1 MIEPHEDVEQPES
14 SAGNVEQEAETG
26 AVKPDGAERPIKN
39 VQAEFNRKFTKVERQ
54 QMETNQRL
62 DAIAQLLI
70 AQNQPQSQQQ
80 QQQAPPGP
88 LTDEQ
93 LWEQAKN
100 GNRLA
105 FDEYKGRIAE
115 RKIQQYSAVSQQQNT
130 VAAQMQ
136 ALINKYPV
144 FNDGNHELTQTAQT
158 AYQLMVRNGEPAN
171 AKTLLEAAKTA
182 IADRPDLVS
191 NLYAQGSQARESA
204 RRNASQSAQSG
215 QMGAS
220 NRYEAPKRSDAV
232 TVKAGEVALARR
244 MLQQSKH
251 HPEEKTPEQRAKG
264 AKERFLA
271 RQQSGESK
279 LGAVSGFVNG
289 DDF

>member
-14 SAGNVEQEAETG
+14 SAGAVEQESETG

-70 AQNQPQSQQQ
+70 AQQQPQQPV
-80 QQQAPPGP
+80 QQAAGP
-88 LTDEQ
+88 VTDEQ
-93 LWEQAKN
+93 LWSQAQA
-100 GNRLA
+100 GDRLA
-105 FDEYKGRIAE
+105 FEEYQSRIAE
-115 RKIQQYSAVSQQQNT
+115 RKIRQVTGQQQQQNT

-144 FNDGNHELTQTAQT
+144 FNDGNHELTQTAQA
-158 AYQLMVRNGEPAN
+158 AYQLMVRNGAPAGSQ
-171 AKTLLEAAKTA
+171 TLLNAALTA
-182 IADRPDLVS
+182 LADRPDLVS
-191 NLYAQGSQARESA
+191 TLHAQGSQARESA
-204 RRNASQSAQSG
+204 RRNASQSAHSG
-215 QMGAS
+215 QMGGSLRQDAPRRS
-220 NRYEAPKRSDAV
+220 NNAV
-232 TVKAGEVALARR
+232 TVRDSEIALSRR

-251 HPEEKTPEQRAKG
+251 HPEEKTAEQRAKG
-264 AKERFLA
+264 AKERFLQ

>member
-1 MIEPHEDVEQPES
+1 MPEPHEDVEQADPS
-14 SAGNVEQEAETG
+14 TVADKQQPDTG
-26 AVKPDGAERPIKN
+26 TVKPDGTERPIKN

-70 AQNQPQSQQQ
+70 AQQQPQQHA
-80 QQQAPPGP
+80 QQAQQTGP
-88 LTDEQ
+88 VTDEQ
-93 LWEQAKN
+93 LWEQAKA
-100 GNRLA
+100 GDRQA
-105 FDEYKGRIAE
+105 FDEYQGRIAE
-115 RKIQQYSAVSQQQNT
+115 RKIRQVTGQQQQQNT

-144 FNDGNHELTQTAQT
+144 FNDGNHELTQTAQA
-158 AYQLMVRNGEPAN
+158 AYQLMVRNGAPASQ
-171 AKTLLEAAKTA
+171 KTLLEAALTA
-182 IADRPDLVS
+182 LADRPDLVS

-204 RRNASQSAQSG
+204 RRNASQSAHSG
-215 QMGAS
+215 QMGGS
-220 NRYEAPKRSDAV
+220 LRQDAPRRTNGV

-244 MLQQSKH
+244 MLQGSKN
-251 HPEEKTPEQRAKG
+251 HPEEKTAEQRAKG

-271 RQQSGESK
+271 RQESGESK

>member
-1 MIEPHEDVEQPES
+1 MIEPHEDVEQPEA
-14 SAGNVEQEAETG
+14 SAGTVEQNAEPG
-26 AVKPDGAERPIKN
+26 AVKPEGEERPIKN

-70 AQNQPQSQQQ
+70 AQQQPQQQVQPQ
-80 QQQAPPGP
+80 QRQPDTEETLWARAQQG
-88 LTDEQ
+88 D
-93 LWEQAKN
+93 
-100 GNRLA
+100 RLA
-105 FDEYKGRIAE
+105 FDEYMAIKARREVQQE
-115 RKIQQYSAVSQQQNT
+115 RAVTTQQNT

-136 ALINKYPV
+136 ALLQKYPV
-144 FNDGNHELTQTAQT
+144 FNDGNHELTQTAQA
-158 AYQLMVRNGEPAN
+158 AYQLKVRNGEPAN
-171 AKTLLEAAKTA
+171 AQTLLNAALTA
-182 IADRPDLVS
+182 VADRPDLVS

-220 NRYEAPKRSDAV
+220 NRYEERKRTDAV
-232 TVKAGEVALARR
+232 TVKPGEVALAKR
-244 MLQQSKH
+244 MLQGSKN